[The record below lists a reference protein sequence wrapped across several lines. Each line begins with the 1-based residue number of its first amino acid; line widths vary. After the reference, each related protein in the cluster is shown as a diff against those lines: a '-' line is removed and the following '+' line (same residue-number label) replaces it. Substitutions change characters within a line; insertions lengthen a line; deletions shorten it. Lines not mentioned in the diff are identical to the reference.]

1 MIWDVAIYQ
10 DSRGREAVA
19 EYVQQL
25 LRAGD
30 RSAVATL
37 ERYIDLLRENG
48 PGLGM
53 PQDRL
58 LDSKIGLYELRA
70 GDHRIA
76 YGEAGGAL
84 YLLEAWRKTS
94 RRAPEQSVDRARR
107 RLLQLRE

>member
-1 MIWDVAIYQ
+1 MTWNVAIYR
-10 DSRGREAVA
+10 DHRGEEPVA
-19 EYVQQL
+19 EYVEQL

-37 ERYIDLLRENG
+37 ERYIDLLQDNG

-58 LDSKIGLYELRA
+58 LDSKIRLYELRA
-70 GDHRIA
+70 GDHRVA
-76 YGEAGGAL
+76 YGEAGGML

-94 RRAPEQSVDRARR
+94 RRAPEQSVARARR
-107 RLLQLRE
+107 RLLQLRG